1 MISVNSRRRIVTYG
15 LHEVCMRQPWAM
27 CLNRVIY
34 SSDSQDH
41 QRLSRCPDLNGYCFF
56 VLCLSVSAAMCRP
69 AGCHMPPHGL
79 AFGSWWGG
87 TWRPT
92 CTSPAIAV
100 AASAVVS
107 VAAITASSF
116 HVLLPILFLHSR
128 MQGHKPH
135 PWGKHLILSFYGRI
149 LGCETFFS

>member
-34 SSDSQDH
+34 SPDSQDH
-41 QRLSRCPDLNGYCFF
+41 QRRSTRLDLKGYCFF
-56 VLCLSVSAAMCRP
+56 VLCLSVSASMCRP
-69 AGCHMPPHGL
+69 AGRYMPPHGL

-87 TWRPT
+87 IWRPA

-100 AASAVVS
+100 AASAVAS
-107 VAAITASSF
+107 VAAITAFSF
-116 HVLLPILFLHSR
+116 HGLLPILFLHPR
-128 MQGHKPH
+128 
-135 PWGKHLILSFYGRI
+135 L
-149 LGCETFFS
+149 